1 MTRRPEMSSA
11 TTLDIDDL
19 KQAVCLEVD
28 RLTPALLHASH
39 EIHAH
44 PELNFEEHFAHD
56 LLTELLD
63 RAGLSPTRHAYG
75 VETAFEARIG
85 ERGHDVAVL
94 CEYDALPA
102 IGHACGHNIIATAGL
117 GAGLAAATVAE
128 RAGGRLR
135 IVGTPA
141 EEGGGGKIAMARNG
155 AFAGLDAA
163 MMVHPADAD
172 LIRMDAIA
180 LQSLDVQFH
189 GRAAHAAAAPHE
201 GRNALDAAVLGY
213 MNVAALRQH
222 ILPTERVHGIFTK
235 GGDKANIVP
244 AETEMNWI
252 VRSPTIAS
260 LQPLKQRVMDC
271 LDGSASAC
279 GCTLSTNWKDVTYA
293 DMIDNAPMV
302 AAYVANA
309 SQLGRVVTDPRALGR
324 QVVGS
329 TDMGNV
335 SYLVPSI
342 HPMIQVAPAGVAIHT
357 IEFATWAASADGDR
371 AVIDGAK
378 AMAMT
383 VIDLWRQSG
392 LMESVR
398 AAFDQRPSGVEVL

>member
-1 MTRRPEMSSA
+1 MHHDTEG
-11 TTLDIDDL
+11 L
-19 KQAVCLEVD
+19 KDAVCAEVD
-28 RLTPALLHASH
+28 RLAPQLVHASR

-44 PELNFEEHFAHD
+44 PELNYQEHFAHD
-56 LLTELLD
+56 LLTEMLD
-63 RAGLSPTRHAYG
+63 QAGLHPQRHAYG
-75 VETAFEARIG
+75 VATGFEARVG
-85 ERGHDVAVL
+85 ETGYDVAVL

-135 IVGTPA
+135 IMGTPA

-155 AFAGLDAA
+155 AFQGLDAA

-172 LIRMDAIA
+172 LVRMDAIA
-180 LQSLDVQFH
+180 LQELDVRFH
-189 GRAAHAAAAPHE
+189 GKAAHAAAAPHE

-222 ILPTERVHGIFTK
+222 ITSSERVHGIFTK

-252 VRSPTIAS
+252 VRSQTIAS
-260 LQPLKQRVMDC
+260 LQPLKDRVLAC
-271 LDGSASAC
+271 LGGGASAC
-279 GCTLSTNWKDVTYA
+279 GCTMSTDWHDVTYA
-293 DMIDNAPMV
+293 DMIDNGPMV
-302 AAYVANA
+302 AAYVTNA
-309 SQLGRVVTDPRALGR
+309 ARIGRTVVDPAVVGR
-324 QVVGS
+324 RVVGS
-329 TDMGNV
+329 TDMGNI

-342 HPMIQVAPAGVAIHT
+342 HPMIQVAPAGVPIHT
-357 IEFATWAASADGDR
+357 VDFARWAASADGDR

-383 VIDLWRQSG
+383 VIDLWCQPD
-392 LMESVR
+392 LMRSVQQ
-398 AAFDQRPSGVEVL
+398 AFAGRPTGVEVL